1 MKGKLETVFSVLCLA
16 IEEKDLTLFIESQ
29 QNMSV
34 EEKQYLKTNVARLHS
49 LLNQG
54 KSEKDHFPNGEGT
67 SDQRQDPFL
76 LRIHEVLEANYKN
89 HLFGV
94 KDLSTALLLSR
105 SQLFRK
111 LKGLTSTTPNNFIR
125 SYRLNKAKEL
135 LLEEDRNATNVS
147 YLTGFNNPNY
157 FFKCFKDEFGMTPG
171 QYLERL
177 KIK

>member
-1 MKGKLETVFSVLCLA
+1 MNMKDKLETVFSTLSHE
-16 IEEKDLTLFIESQ
+16 IEEEDLVLLRENFKT
-29 QNMSV
+29 MSV
-34 EEKQYLKTNVARLHS
+34 EKLQ
-49 LLNQG
+49 LLNVNVTRLQALLNHQVSG
-54 KSEKDHFPNGEGT
+54 SGASPNGEGIT
-67 SDQRQDPFL
+67 SHPQDRFL
-76 LRIHEVLEANYKN
+76 LKIYKVLEANYRN
-89 HLFGV
+89 HRFGV
-94 KDLSTALLLSR
+94 EDLSAALLLSR

-171 QYLERL
+171 QYLEGV
-177 KIK
+177 K